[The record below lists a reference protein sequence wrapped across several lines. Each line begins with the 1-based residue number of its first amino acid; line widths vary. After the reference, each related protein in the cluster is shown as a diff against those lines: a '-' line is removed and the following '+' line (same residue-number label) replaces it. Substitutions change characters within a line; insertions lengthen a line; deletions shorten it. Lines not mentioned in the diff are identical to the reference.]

1 MFYDWETLYTVGKN
15 IRLPLGFRP
24 LPEALFYH
32 RAPVSVLR
40 AAEHPLV
47 TRNIIIIIIV
57 ILWSC
62 RTEASC
68 LYFVENGSPTSVRQ
82 PDCMYDVRESRL
94 YYYHNSKPG
103 CQT

>member
-1 MFYDWETLYTVGKN
+1 MFYDRETLYTVGKN

-32 RAPVSVLR
+32 RASVSVLR
-40 AAEHPLV
+40 AEEHPLV
-47 TRNIIIIIIV
+47 TRNIIIIIV

-68 LYFVENGSPTSVRQ
+68 LYFVENGSPTPVHQ
-82 PDCMYDVRESRL
+82 PYGRYNRMSASHGL
-94 YYYHNSKPG
+94 LLS
-103 CQT
+103 